1 MPVLACLQWTDL
13 LSLRVI
19 YEYKLP
25 QAVHRDGST
34 TYHEISSKSG
44 LPEALVRRF
53 MRHAMGNHIFA
64 EVPPDAVRHTAASR
78 LMNTD
83 PGFFDTIGLQTSELS
98 PAATKVIEAIKRYGD
113 SGEQNQSAF
122 SMANGFTLSIFEIL
136 GQHPERA
143 RRFGSCMRFF
153 AKGQSFDLKHL
164 YSGFD
169 WKSVDHPGASVV
181 DMGGGIGSVSQ
192 FLAKSTQHVKFIVQD
207 LPGTVEQGRASLPE
221 EFKGRIE
228 FIAHDFFTEQRLRSP
243 DIYLF
248 RWIMHNW
255 SDQYCIKILQ
265 SLSPT

>member
-113 SGEQNQSAF
+113 SGEQNQSPSVWRMDSPCPF
-122 SMANGFTLSIFEIL
+122 SKFWVSTRSVRGGLVLACVFL
-136 GQHPERA
+136 PKA
-143 RRFGSCMRFF
+143 RV
-153 AKGQSFDLKHL
+153 L
-164 YSGFD
+164 
-169 WKSVDHPGASVV
+169 
-181 DMGGGIGSVSQ
+181 I
-192 FLAKSTQHVKFIVQD
+192 
-207 LPGTVEQGRASLPE
+207 
-221 EFKGRIE
+221 
-228 FIAHDFFTEQRLRSP
+228 
-243 DIYLF
+243 
-248 RWIMHNW
+248 
-255 SDQYCIKILQ
+255 
-265 SLSPT
+265 